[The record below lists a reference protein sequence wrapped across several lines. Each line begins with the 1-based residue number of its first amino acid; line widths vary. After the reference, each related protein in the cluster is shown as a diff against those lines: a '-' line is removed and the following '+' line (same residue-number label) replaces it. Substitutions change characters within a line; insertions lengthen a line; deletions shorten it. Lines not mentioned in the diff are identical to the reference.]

1 MKEVLLRIF
10 EANPNKKD
18 YYIDFL
24 IDRYEVKFSVLTKNN
39 NTIVHFFDL
48 ENFQSCQ
55 ENEQKAII
63 NTLNSVLDWYELQ
76 P

>member
-18 YYIDFL
+18 YSIDFL
-24 IDRYEVKFSVLTKNN
+24 IDRYEVRFSILTKNN
-39 NTIVHFFDL
+39 NTTIHFFDL
-48 ENFQSCQ
+48 ENFESLQD
-55 ENEQKAII
+55 NEQIAII
-63 NTLNSVLDWYELQ
+63 NTLNSVLDWYNLQ